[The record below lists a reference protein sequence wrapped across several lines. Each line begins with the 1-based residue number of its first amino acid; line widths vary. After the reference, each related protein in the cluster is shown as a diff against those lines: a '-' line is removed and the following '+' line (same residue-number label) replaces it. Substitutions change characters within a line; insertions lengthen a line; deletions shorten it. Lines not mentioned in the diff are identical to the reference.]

1 MKLQESVGNVYAD
14 MELADAAALLVKA
27 RLAANICELIS
38 RRGLTQTQAAIL
50 LGISQPK
57 VSAILNGRFRGISV
71 AKLMDC
77 LNRLG
82 RDIEIVVKDA
92 RRSPR
97 AGATRV
103 VFA

>member
-1 MKLQESVGNVYAD
+1 MKLQKSVGNVYAD
-14 MELADAAALLVKA
+14 IGLEDAEALLVKA
-27 RLAANICELIS
+27 RLAANIVELIS
-38 RRGLTQTQAAIL
+38 RRELTQTQAAGL

-57 VSAILNGRFRGISV
+57 VSAILNGRFRGISE

-82 RDIEIVVKDA
+82 KDVDIVVKDA
-92 RRSPR
+92 RRTAR
-97 AGATRV
+97 TGATRV

>member
-1 MKLQESVGNVYAD
+1 MKLQKSAGNVYAD

-38 RRGLTQTQAAIL
+38 RRGLTQVQAAGL
-50 LGISQPK
+50 LCIAQPK
-57 VSAILNGRFRGISV
+57 VSAIVNGRFRGISE
-71 AKLMDC
+71 AKLMEC

-82 RDIEIVVKDA
+82 KDVEIVVRDT
-92 RRSPR
+92 RGTLRV
-97 AGATRV
+97 GATRV